1 MALMGKLSHN
11 ELEYS
16 FTIAKLSEQKFAEID
31 PKFICR
37 FGNNITKT
45 WTILNN
51 QGVHHVLIY
60 NKDEIHPLIIS
71 GWKDVEDFY
80 NCPSNAVLE
89 VGYYMDD
96 NFSILNIKNIEDIE
110 QLPFY
115 HSRFWGANNIMVF
128 DLGLTNVELC
138 QTKLRLDEDF
148 AALLKDYNY
157 NCLNLCCDNGTRTIL
172 NLAYINTTYPTK
184 LGPDWEEFCQTNM
197 FKVGDTIRFR
207 FDVRC
212 PNKKCHVYKIH

>member
-1 MALMGKLSHN
+1 MASMGKLSHFD
-11 ELEYS
+11 LEYS
-16 FTIAKLSEQKFAEID
+16 FTIAKLSEQKYAEID

-71 GWKDVEDFY
+71 GWKDAEDFY
-80 NCPSNAVLE
+80 NCPVNAVLE

-96 NFSILNIKNIEDIE
+96 NFSILNIKNIVDIE
-110 QLPFY
+110 QLPVH
-115 HSRFWGANNIMVF
+115 HSRFWGADNIMVF

-138 QTKLRLDEDF
+138 QNKLRLDEDF

-157 NCLNLCCDNGTRTIL
+157 NCLNLCCDNGLDLMSDVQIK
-172 NLAYINTTYPTK
+172 NVMYIK
-184 LGPDWEEFCQTNM
+184 SID
-197 FKVGDTIRFR
+197 
-207 FDVRC
+207 
-212 PNKKCHVYKIH
+212 